1 MPRGGAR
8 SSKTPSMKLKL
19 YLLLPSLLCVSLM
32 SPAQDIHFTMYD
44 MAPLSLNPAHTG
56 AYEGT
61 FRIGGIYRDQWASIM
76 PNQFTT
82 PMFYLDAPV
91 LMVGKRNWVGVGMMM
106 YQDKA
111 GVARLRNGT
120 VQFSG
125 AFHLALDKKSDYVL
139 TLGLQGGMVQRDFDI
154 TSPEVLLGD
163 ELLAGT
169 PGASPDRT
177 VQEPRANYLDMA
189 TGVMFRARMN
199 DETTFTAG
207 IAAHHINKPKY
218 SLLQQNSKAITQ
230 PLRLNGHMRVDY
242 QYNELLTLSPTLLF
256 QNMAG
261 TNEIILQGWGK
272 YLIKKEQDL
281 SLIGGLGY
289 RLADAAMVIVGAQYQ
304 DWKVALS
311 YDINTSSLRRAS
323 NYRGG
328 FEIALGYIGR
338 IYKKPDVKPAIIC
351 PRL

>member
-1 MPRGGAR
+1 
-8 SSKTPSMKLKL
+8 MKLKL
-19 YLLLPSLLCVSLM
+19 YLLLPVLTCFQTLL
-32 SPAQDIHFTMYD
+32 PAQDIHFTMYD
-44 MAPLSLNPAHTG
+44 LAPLSLNPAHTG

-76 PNQFTT
+76 PNQFVT

-91 LMVGKRNWVGVGMMM
+91 LMVGKRNWLGVGMMM

-111 GVARLRNGT
+111 GVAQLRNGT

-163 ELLAGT
+163 ELLNGT

-177 VQEPRANYLDMA
+177 IQDPRANYLDMA
-189 TGVMFRARMN
+189 TGIMLRARM
-199 DETTFTAG
+199 DDQAVFTAG
-207 IAAHHINKPKY
+207 FAAHHINKPRY
-218 SLLQQNSKAITQ
+218 SVLQQNSRAITQ
-230 PLRLNGHMRVDY
+230 PLRLNGHVRLDY
-242 QYNELLTLSPTLLF
+242 QYSELLTLSPTLLF

-261 TNEIILQGWGK
+261 TNEIIIQGWGS

-289 RLADAAMVIVGAQYQ
+289 RLADAAMIIAGVQYQ

-311 YDINTSSLRRAS
+311 YDINTSSLREVT

-328 FEIALGYIGR
+328 FEIGLSYLGR
-338 IYKKPDVKPAIIC
+338 IYKKPEVKPAILC